1 MLNVTA
7 WKQCQGYFALA
18 LMGGALA
25 GVTALAQ
32 QAPKAP
38 AVLAPNISAKRIPI
52 PAPAPTIPQ
61 APSKFAPT
69 QPTPAPLVP
78 PGLRSARRD
87 PHLPNTAQPVPS
99 TTPVVKPAAPKT
111 VPAKPVPVSPAPT
124 SQSKPTPKTEIA
136 KPTTPPAQLSPAQPR
151 PAESSAVAAAV
162 KSAPLTPELVRLKN
176 KINETLAVY
185 SKRHQ
190 NTRDNTPW
198 EVMHA
203 FVAFNV
209 RTEIRRNGP
218 NGPPVNAIG
227 WILWGQRCN
236 GQPLLTL
243 SNGHPKA
250 EIGVGVQGHPGQ
262 LTAILAQSRVSIDT
276 PLKIQGRDF
285 TLRDLL
291 EEERLGCRPN
301 TELTF
306 RLIALS
312 HYYDLDETWTS
323 SDGQEWSIPRIIEE
337 ELKAPIRGAA
347 CGGTH
352 RLFGLTYAYQQ
363 RLKRGQPL
371 DGSYAKAK
379 AYIENYQ
386 KYAWSLMNPD
396 GSFSTSWFNKAENRS
411 DVDRK
416 IQTTGHVM
424 EWLILAQNDA
434 ELRSPR
440 MMRAMD
446 YLATHLKN
454 DPQHEWKLGPMGH
467 ALHTLVMYNERVFG
481 APKVPAEMVASRVKP
496 TQPAPQPQNPLNPQP
511 AQQQPIK
518 QQPLFPGQPLPL
530 EAPSAPN
537 LIPATPLKQPQ
548 AEAKPDAKPMP
559 EAKPIPVEVNPF
571 EDEPEAKV
579 PMPVDAPDLGPG
591 PANLAPP
598 KKQRGDQ
605 GQEDE
610 QSSKATAHLVQPAMA
625 VDVDL
630 HSVQPPLVE
639 PVELHNPDH
648 ILENKEPGKLP

>member
-1 MLNVTA
+1 MLNVSFSNR
-7 WKQCQGYFALA
+7 WQRYFALT
-18 LMGGALA
+18 LVGGALA
-25 GVTALAQ
+25 GVTAWAQ
-32 QAPKAP
+32 QESKAP
-38 AVLAPNISAKRIPI
+38 AVLAPNLGAKQIPL
-52 PAPAPTIPQ
+52 PVPTQPRSNQ
-61 APSKFAPT
+61 QPPSKFVPA
-69 QPTPAPLVP
+69 QPMVPGSQVPA
-78 PGLRSARRD
+78 GLRSARRD
-87 PHLPNTAQPVPS
+87 PHLPIPAVTPSLAPKTPAAVPS
-99 TTPVVKPAAPKT
+99 KTFPGKQPAVTTPVPAQ
-111 VPAKPVPVSPAPT
+111 PAPT
-124 SQSKPTPKTEIA
+124 TSVNSAPAKTPVASDQS
-136 KPTTPPAQLSPAQPR
+136 R
-151 PAESSAVAAAV
+151 PAVSSAVRGAV
-162 KSAPLTPELVRLKN
+162 QAAPLTPELVRLRD
-176 KINETLAVY
+176 KINETLAIY
-185 SKRHQ
+185 QRRHQ

-209 RTEIRRNGP
+209 RTEIRRDGP

-243 SNGHPKA
+243 ANNRPRA

-276 PLKIQGRDF
+276 PVKIQGRDF

-312 HYYDLDETWTS
+312 HYYDLDETWTA
-323 SDGQEWSIPRIIEE
+323 SDGQVWSIPRLIQE
-337 ELKAPIRGAA
+337 ELKQPIRGAA

-371 DGSYAKAK
+371 DGEYARAK
-379 AYIENYQ
+379 TYIENYQ

-396 GSFSTSWFNKAENRS
+396 GTFSTSWFNKAENRS

-424 EWLILAQNDA
+424 EWLILAQSDA

-446 YLATHLKN
+446 YLATHLKSN
-454 DPQHEWKLGPMGH
+454 PQHDWKLGPMGH
-467 ALHTLVMYNERVFG
+467 ALHALMMYNERVFN
-481 APKVPAEMVASRVKP
+481 AVKVPPEFVASRVKL
-496 TQPAPQPQNPLNPQP
+496 PAKSTLPETPPSQTTRQEPKLPQTPNK
-511 AQQQPIK
+511 ATS
-518 QQPLFPGQPLPL
+518 PLPL
-530 EAPSAPN
+530 HAPEAPS
-537 LIPATPLKQPQ
+537 LVPAQS
-548 AEAKPDAKPMP
+548 KPMP
-559 EAKPIPVEVNPF
+559 QPDLSNPF
-571 EDEPEAKV
+571 EDEPEVQV
-579 PMPVDAPDLGPG
+579 PVPSDVPDQGPT
-591 PANLAPP
+591 PENLAPP
-598 KKQRGDQ
+598 KKGRSDQ

-610 QSSKATAHLVQPAMA
+610 LSSKDMPFLIQPANA
-625 VDVDL
+625 
-630 HSVQPPLVE
+630 VE
-639 PVELHNPDH
+639 PET
-648 ILENKEPGKLP
+648 KEPIKLP

>member
-1 MLNVTA
+1 MLNAMVSNR
-7 WKQCQGYFALA
+7 WQYFALT
-18 LMGGALA
+18 LVGGVLA
-25 GVTALAQ
+25 GVTAWAQ
-32 QAPKAP
+32 QEIKPP
-38 AVLAPNISAKRIPI
+38 AVLAPNLGAKQIPLPV
-52 PAPAPTIPQ
+52 PAQPSPLQQT
-61 APSKFAPT
+61 PSKFTPAL
-69 QPTPAPLVP
+69 PTPGQQVP

-87 PHLPNTAQPVPS
+87 PHLPIPAVTPSPAPKTPTAVPTKASPSMQPAV
-99 TTPVVKPAAPKT
+99 TTPVR
-111 VPAKPVPVSPAPT
+111 PV
-124 SQSKPTPKTEIA
+124 
-136 KPTTPPAQLSPAQPR
+136 PAQPAPMTKTAPNPAKAAVPSDQSR
-151 PAESSAVAAAV
+151 PAVSSAVRGAV
-162 KSAPLTPELVRLKN
+162 QAAPLSPELVRLRD
-176 KINETLAVY
+176 KINETLAIY
-185 SKRHQ
+185 QRRHQ

-209 RTEIRRNGP
+209 RTEIRRDGP

-243 SNGHPKA
+243 MNDRPRA

-262 LTAILAQSRVSIDT
+262 LTAILAQSRVNIET

-301 TELTF
+301 PEVTF

-312 HYYDLDETWTS
+312 HYYDLDETWTA
-323 SDGQEWSIPRIIEE
+323 SDGQVWSIPRLIQE
-337 ELKAPIRGAA
+337 ELKQPIRGAA

-371 DGSYAKAK
+371 DGEYAKAK

-396 GSFSTSWFNKAENRS
+396 GTFSTSWFNKAENRS

-424 EWLILAQNDA
+424 EWLILSQSDA

-446 YLATHLKN
+446 YLATNLKN
-454 DPQHEWKLGPMGH
+454 SPQHDWKLGPMGH
-467 ALHTLVMYNERVFG
+467 ALHALMMYNERVFN
-481 APKVPAEMVASRVKP
+481 AVKVPPEFVASRVK
-496 TQPAPQPQNPLNPQP
+496 LP
-511 AQQQPIK
+511 AQSTMPAAPPSQTTPQEPKLPQIQNK
-518 QQPLFPGQPLPL
+518 TTLPPPLI
-530 EAPSAPN
+530 APMAPN
-537 LIPATPLKQPQ
+537 LVPAQP
-548 AEAKPDAKPMP
+548 KPMP
-559 EAKPIPVEVNPF
+559 QPEPLSNPF
-571 EDEPEAKV
+571 EDEPEVKV
-579 PMPVDAPDLGPG
+579 PVPSDAPDQGPT
-591 PANLAPP
+591 PENLAPP
-598 KKQRGDQ
+598 KKGRSDQ

-610 QSSKATAHLVQPAMA
+610 LSSKEMPSLIQPANA
-625 VDVDL
+625 VESETRDR
-630 HSVQPPLVE
+630 
-639 PVELHNPDH
+639 
-648 ILENKEPGKLP
+648 IKLP

>member
-1 MLNVTA
+1 MLNASA
-7 WKQCQGYFALA
+7 WKRWQGYLA
-18 LMGGALA
+18 LTLVSGTLA

-32 QAPKAP
+32 QELKAP
-38 AVLAPNISAKRIPI
+38 AVLAPTIGAKQIPL
-52 PAPAPTIPQ
+52 PAQPTAPATNSQ
-61 APSKFAPT
+61 APSKFVPT
-69 QPTPAPLVP
+69 TPAPTTLVP

-87 PHLPNTAQPVPS
+87 PHLSNPGPVTPP
-99 TTPVVKPAAPKT
+99 TTPVATPVAPKSM
-111 VPAKPVPVSPAPT
+111 PAKPTPVAPAPT
-124 SQSKPTPKTEIA
+124 TI
-136 KPTTPPAQLSPAQPR
+136 TPPETKPEPAPLAASPAQQR
-151 PAESSAVAAAV
+151 PIESSAIAAAV
-162 KSAPLTPELVRLKN
+162 KAAPLTPDLVRLRA
-176 KINETLAVY
+176 KINDTLSIYAR
-185 SKRHQ
+185 RHQ

-209 RTEIRRNGP
+209 GTQIRRDGP

-227 WILWGQRCN
+227 WILWGQRAS

-243 SNGHPKA
+243 ANGRPKA

-312 HYYDLDETWTS
+312 HYYDLDKTWTS

-371 DGSYAKAK
+371 DGAYAKAK
-379 AYIENYQ
+379 AYIESYQ

-396 GSFSTSWFNKAENRS
+396 GTFSTAWFNKGENKP

-424 EWLILAQNDA
+424 EWLILSQSDA

-440 MMRAMD
+440 MIRAMD

-481 APKVPAEMVASRVKP
+481 APKVPAEFVASRVKP
-496 TQPAPQPQNPLNPQP
+496 TQPAPQPQPTQPLDQIPASPQNG
-511 AQQQPIK
+511 K
-518 QQPLFPGQPLPL
+518 QQPLIPGQPLPL
-530 EAPSAPN
+530 EAPAAPS
-537 LIPATPLKQPQ
+537 LAPKTPIKKPQPA
-548 AEAKPDAKPMP
+548 EKP
-559 EAKPIPVEVNPF
+559 ELNPF
-571 EDEPEAKV
+571 DEYPEVQV
-579 PMPVDAPDLGPG
+579 PAPTDAPDLGPA
-591 PANLAPP
+591 PENLAPP
-598 KKQRGDQ
+598 KKQRDQ

-610 QSSKATAHLVQPAMA
+610 NSSTEGPHLVMPAA
-625 VDVDL
+625 AFEAIDPK
-630 HSVQPPLVE
+630 SVTPPLVE
-639 PVELHNPDH
+639 PQTE
-648 ILENKEPGKLP
+648 EPQRLP

>member
-1 MLNVTA
+1 M
-7 WKQCQGYFALA
+7 
-18 LMGGALA
+18 
-25 GVTALAQ
+25 
-32 QAPKAP
+32 
-38 AVLAPNISAKRIPI
+38 R
-52 PAPAPTIPQ
+52 
-61 APSKFAPT
+61 
-69 QPTPAPLVP
+69 
-78 PGLRSARRD
+78 LRA
-87 PHLPNTAQPVPS
+87 
-99 TTPVVKPAAPKT
+99 
-111 VPAKPVPVSPAPT
+111 
-124 SQSKPTPKTEIA
+124 
-136 KPTTPPAQLSPAQPR
+136 
-151 PAESSAVAAAV
+151 
-162 KSAPLTPELVRLKN
+162 
-176 KINETLAVY
+176 KINDTLAIY
-185 SKRHQ
+185 QRRHQ

-209 RTEIRRNGP
+209 RTELRRDGP

-243 SNGHPKA
+243 SNDRPKA

-262 LTAILAQSRVSIDT
+262 LTAILAQSRVNIDT

-312 HYYDLDETWTS
+312 HYFDLDETWTS
-323 SDGQEWSIPRIIEE
+323 SDGQEWSIPRLIQE
-337 ELKAPIRGAA
+337 ELKQPIRGAA

-371 DGSYAKAK
+371 DGEYAKAK
-379 AYIENYQ
+379 AYIESYQ

-396 GSFSTSWFNKAENRS
+396 GTFSTAWFNKGENRA

-424 EWLILAQNDA
+424 EWLILSQSDA

-440 MMRAMD
+440 MIRAMD
-446 YLATHLKN
+446 YLATYLKK

-467 ALHTLVMYNERVFG
+467 ALHALTMYNERVFN
-481 APKVPAEMVASRVKP
+481 AVKVPPEFVASRVKFAP
-496 TQPAPQPQNPLNPQP
+496 KSTTPQPTPPQTTPPVQKLPPLQNS
-511 AQQQPIK
+511 AIM
-518 QQPLFPGQPLPL
+518 PLPL
-530 EAPSAPN
+530 DAPLAPN
-537 LIPATPLKQPQ
+537 LKPATPKPQP
-548 AEAKPDAKPMP
+548 EPLS
-559 EAKPIPVEVNPF
+559 NPF
-571 EDEPEAKV
+571 EDEPEVRV
-579 PMPVDAPDLGPG
+579 PMPLDVPDQGPT
-591 PANLAPP
+591 PENLAPP
-598 KKQRGDQ
+598 QKARGDQ

-610 QSSKATAHLVQPAMA
+610 LSSKALPHLIQPTMA
-625 VDVDL
+625 IEPATNSPAAPMSGSPEPKPDDQ
-630 HSVQPPLVE
+630 QPK
-639 PVELHNPDH
+639 
-648 ILENKEPGKLP
+648 NKEPGKLP

>member
-1 MLNVTA
+1 M
-7 WKQCQGYFALA
+7 
-18 LMGGALA
+18 
-25 GVTALAQ
+25 
-32 QAPKAP
+32 
-38 AVLAPNISAKRIPI
+38 
-52 PAPAPTIPQ
+52 
-61 APSKFAPT
+61 
-69 QPTPAPLVP
+69 
-78 PGLRSARRD
+78 
-87 PHLPNTAQPVPS
+87 
-99 TTPVVKPAAPKT
+99 
-111 VPAKPVPVSPAPT
+111 
-124 SQSKPTPKTEIA
+124 
-136 KPTTPPAQLSPAQPR
+136 
-151 PAESSAVAAAV
+151 SSAVSGALQT
-162 KSAPLTPELVRLKN
+162 APLTPELTRLRE
-176 KINETLAVY
+176 KINETLAIY
-185 SKRHQ
+185 ARRHQ

-209 RTEIRRNGP
+209 RTEIRRDGP

-243 SNGHPKA
+243 ANNRPRA

-312 HYYDLDETWTS
+312 HYFDLDETWTA
-323 SDGQEWSIPRIIEE
+323 SDGQEWSIPRMIQE
-337 ELKAPIRGAA
+337 ELKQPVRGAA

-371 DGSYAKAK
+371 DGEYARAK
-379 AYIENYQ
+379 AYIESYQ

-396 GSFSTSWFNKAENRS
+396 GTFSTAWFNKGENRS

-424 EWLILAQNDA
+424 EWLILSQTDA

-440 MMRAMD
+440 MIRAMD

-467 ALHTLVMYNERVFG
+467 ALHALTMYNERVFN
-481 APKVPAEMVASRVKP
+481 AVKVPPEFVASRVKFP
-496 TQPAPQPQNPLNPQP
+496 PKSTPPQATPSQTTPQEQKLPQPQNSANLPMPLDAPQ
-511 AQQQPIK
+511 
-518 QQPLFPGQPLPL
+518 
-530 EAPSAPN
+530 APN
-537 LIPATPLKQPQ
+537 LTPAAPKPQPEPLS
-548 AEAKPDAKPMP
+548 
-559 EAKPIPVEVNPF
+559 NPF
-571 EDEPEAKV
+571 EDEPEVRV
-579 PMPVDAPDLGPG
+579 PMPLDVPDQGPT
-591 PANLAPP
+591 PENLAPP
-598 KKQRGDQ
+598 RKARGDQ

-610 QSSKATAHLVQPAMA
+610 LSSKAIPHQIEPATAIENLAPKN
-625 VDVDL
+625 
-630 HSVQPPLVE
+630 VE
-639 PVELHNPDH
+639 PPVIERDSKP
-648 ILENKEPGKLP
+648 EPQEPSKLP

>member
-1 MLNVTA
+1 MLNVIVSKR
-7 WKQCQGYFALA
+7 WQRSLA
-18 LMGGALA
+18 LVFIGGVIAS
-25 GVTALAQ
+25 VTALAQ
-32 QAPKAP
+32 QSNKAP
-38 AVLAPNISAKRIPI
+38 AVLAPNLGAKQIPLPPPTPSA
-52 PAPAPTIPQ
+52 APQQT
-61 APSKFAPT
+61 PSKFVPAQPQLAP
-69 QPTPAPLVP
+69 QVP
-78 PGLRSARRD
+78 SGIRSARKD
-87 PHLPNTAQPVPS
+87 PHLPVPVATPELAPKTPVAIPPKALPGKQPVVTLPVKPAPAQPGPAANPNPVPS
-99 TTPVVKPAAPKT
+99 K
-111 VPAKPVPVSPAPT
+111 S
-124 SQSKPTPKTEIA
+124 PTPAERPEI
-136 KPTTPPAQLSPAQPR
+136 
-151 PAESSAVAAAV
+151 SSAVAGAV
-162 KSAPLTPELVRLKN
+162 QAAPLTPELTRLRD
-176 KINETLAVY
+176 KINETLAIY

-209 RTEIRRNGP
+209 RTEIRRDGP

-227 WILWGQRCN
+227 WVLWGQRCN

-243 SNGHPKA
+243 ANDRPKA

-291 EEERLGCRPN
+291 DEERLGCRPN

-312 HYYDLDETWTS
+312 HYFDLDETWTA
-323 SDGQEWSIPRIIEE
+323 SDGQEWSIPRLIQE
-337 ELKAPIRGAA
+337 ELKQPIRGAA

-371 DGSYAKAK
+371 DGEYAKAK

-396 GSFSTSWFNKAENRS
+396 GTFSTSWFNKAENRS

-424 EWLILAQNDA
+424 EWLILSQTDA

-440 MMRAMD
+440 MIRAMD

-467 ALHTLVMYNERVFG
+467 ALHSLMMYNERVFN
-481 APKVPAEMVASRVKP
+481 AVKVPPEFVAKREKP
-496 TQPAPQPQNPLNPQP
+496 AQQSTPSQTTPNPTPSPQNPTPPVPTTLPLTPPMAPSLTPAAQP
-511 AQQQPIK
+511 AS
-518 QQPLFPGQPLPL
+518 L
-530 EAPSAPN
+530 S
-537 LIPATPLKQPQ
+537 
-548 AEAKPDAKPMP
+548 
-559 EAKPIPVEVNPF
+559 NPF
-571 EDEPEAKV
+571 EDEPVVKV
-579 PMPVDAPDLGPG
+579 PMPLDPPDRGPT
-591 PANLAPP
+591 PENIAPP
-598 KKQRGDQ
+598 KKGRSDQ

-610 QSSKATAHLVQPAMA
+610 NSSKATPHAVLPATA
-625 VDVDL
+625 IEAIDTHNVK
-630 HSVQPPLVE
+630 PPVIE
-639 PVELHNPDH
+639 SVELLIRDIKP
-648 ILENKEPGKLP
+648 ESQEPIKLP